1 MGIEQRRPL
10 IEQIQEKRGGS
21 HVICCITSDR
31 NNAQGV
37 IAKDFLFR
45 FFEHLRKTPTL
56 EKLDIFLFTIGGDTL
71 AAYALGRFIRQF
83 SKKIGM
89 LIPHTCHSG
98 GTLFALAAN
107 EIVMTRVATLSSI
120 DPSIVGQLN
129 PLIEIGPGQRGPVP
143 VGVESIG
150 GFRNTVHEDWRL
162 DEEGSAMAFRLLA
175 EKVHPLLLGDL
186 YRAREQI
193 IRLASTLLRL
203 HIDEEGKIQELVN
216 TLATGLGSHDYLIG
230 ATEAR
235 DLGLKV
241 QPENADLEELMWK
254 LYEDFAAEME
264 LGVPFDPAIEIQTE
278 IAKQPAPQPVVIPQ
292 PMVVGMPQP
301 QQMQILPLPNPIK
314 RTLKT
319 VIIESTERQ
328 DRWERELTIVPSI
341 PVAQMQLL
349 WNYWRSS

>member
-1 MGIEQRRPL
+1 MPKAERQEL
-10 IEQIQEKRGGS
+10 IEQIQKKRGDS

-31 NNAQGV
+31 NNAQGI

-83 SKKIGM
+83 SKNIGI

-129 PLIEIGPGQRGPVP
+129 PLIEVGPGQRAPVP

-193 IRLASTLLRL
+193 IRLASILLRL
-203 HIDEEGKIQELVN
+203 HMDEEGKIQELVN
-216 TLATGLGSHDYLIG
+216 MLATGLGSHDYLIG

-235 DLGLKV
+235 SLGLKV
-241 QPENADLEELMWK
+241 QPENLDLEELLWK

-264 LGVPFDPAIEIQTE
+264 LGVPFDPGIEIQRE
-278 IAKQPAPQPVVIPQ
+278 LAKQQTPQPVILPQ
-292 PMVVGMPQP
+292 PILVGMPQP
-301 QQMQILPLPNPIK
+301 QQMQMMPLPSPIK

-328 DRWERELTIVPSI
+328 DCWERQLGIIPTI
-341 PVAQMQLL
+341 PVAQMQVLSD
-349 WNYWRSS
+349 YWR